1 MKVISPVRALAWL
14 FAALSYSTLTLA
26 QTAPAKPVAKPA
38 APAPASA
45 TTPAAKPADGKT
57 SGIGGGS
64 GGGGIL
70 TRDELRAC
78 LKQELTMRTRLSEHA
93 ASRVPLDQEK
103 LALTADQ
110 QALRT
115 DRAGIDE
122 LKMQSE
128 ALAGKLKVFSL
139 RVTTWNEQVEE
150 FNRSSRAS
158 DPNRERRQAALNT
171 ERELI
176 AKERTEL
183 EAERMS
189 LLASNEIQVKAFNVK
204 AQALDARVGAWNERN
219 AAWNDAG
226 PKLETEREQWVSA
239 CSNRR
244 YREEDEIAIRA
255 GK

>member
-1 MKVISPVRALAWL
+1 MKVISPVRSLAWL
-14 FAALSYSTLTLA
+14 VAALSFSTLTQA

-38 APAPASA
+38 APTAATAS
-45 TTPAAKPADGKT
+45 AAKPADGKT
-57 SGIGGGS
+57 GAIGGGS

-78 LKQELTMRTRLSEHA
+78 LMQEVTMRTRLSEHA
-93 ASRVPLDQEK
+93 ASREPLDQEK
-103 LALTADQ
+103 LTLTADQ
-110 QALRT
+110 QVLRT

-122 LKMQSE
+122 LKKQSE
-128 ALAGKLKVFSL
+128 ALADKLKAFSL
-139 RVTTWNEQVEE
+139 RVTTWNSQVEE
-150 FNRSSRAS
+150 FNSSSRTS
-158 DPNRERRQAALNT
+158 DPNRERRQAALNS

-183 EAERMS
+183 EAERMG
-189 LLASNEIQVKAFNVK
+189 LLASNEVQVKAFNVK
-204 AQALDARVGAWNERN
+204 AQALDARVG
-219 AAWNDAG
+219 AWNDAG